1 MQLLTSPPFAH
12 LHGLWWGDARDQPR
26 ADRIVP
32 EEKITTTTKKT
43 PSLGASAQ
51 TQPYPGHLS
60 TPTLR
65 KTAPSPPRGRV
76 RMRGRAPTPLLSSC
90 ACATMIPR
98 SRAPPSPP
106 GLGVRAASF
115 ERAGKA
121 VGEGGASGYS
131 LHGCGKERRRRPR
144 LKKAGAESAG
154 AVSAE
159 TGRGHGGVA
168 ATLPWRGY
176 AGGGRVAAA

>member
-1 MQLLTSPPFAH
+1 MAAAQA
-12 LHGLWWGDARDQPR
+12 
-26 ADRIVP
+26 
-32 EEKITTTTKKT
+32 
-43 PSLGASAQ
+43 LG
-51 TQPYPGHLS
+51 TDGN
-60 TPTLR
+60 
-65 KTAPSPPRGRV
+65 
-76 RMRGRAPTPLLSSC
+76 
-90 ACATMIPR
+90 
-98 SRAPPSPP
+98 
-106 GLGVRAASF
+106 
-115 ERAGKA
+115 
-121 VGEGGASGYS
+121 EGGCTNSWEAALEVAQLGEDRHQGESRG